1 MLLIAVDQRQVS
13 LRYTNNWRRD
23 RGRGDRPRILRLVR
37 YDPKALAT
45 VVAELLAP
53 GAGGADTDAKTWE
66 RPHRRSNPT
75 PADRMARRAW
85 AGRVDLAAEV
95 LVIISERRG
104 SARTLEVLHELAEL
118 DPRALALVSAHL
130 AHIVSIDEPPFEARE
145 QVVGDAMADLPPE
158 VVEAVA
164 EIRAARSVPDSD
176 VLG

>member
-1 MLLIAVDQRQVS
+1 MFAPVTPRHTSGVS
-13 LRYTNNWRRD
+13 
-23 RGRGDRPRILRLVR
+23 

-45 VVAELLAP
+45 LVAELLAP
-53 GAGGADTDAKTWE
+53 GAEGADADAKTWE

-95 LVIISERRG
+95 LIILSERRG
-104 SARTLEVLHELAEL
+104 SAHTLEVLHELAEL
-118 DPRALALVSAHL
+118 DPRALALVAAHL
-130 AHIVSIDEPPFEARE
+130 AHIISIDDPPWEARE

-158 VVEAVA
+158 VTEAVA
-164 EIRAARSVPDSD
+164 EIRAARGSADSG